1 MYIYMY
7 LYIYAFVCMYWH
19 CKITISVRGHSL
31 NFSLTAACGHI
42 PTLTE
47 KWKVMNI
54 NGKCEKL

>member
-1 MYIYMY
+1 MY